1 MLGEGLPWHVE
12 DRRVFPCSNTRAGS
26 YSSVFCYAFPRG
38 IRTIQ
43 AGGVER
49 SRLCR
54 SSPRI
59 SPDDGLQF
67 GEAVFHVPAL

>member
-1 MLGEGLPWHVE
+1 MYFHAVTPELAPTP
-12 DRRVFPCSNTRAGS
+12 VFSAMPSPGVYGRLH
-26 YSSVFCYAFPRG
+26 
-38 IRTIQ
+38 

-54 SSPRI
+54 SSPRA

-67 GEAVFHVPAL
+67 GEAVFHVPSL